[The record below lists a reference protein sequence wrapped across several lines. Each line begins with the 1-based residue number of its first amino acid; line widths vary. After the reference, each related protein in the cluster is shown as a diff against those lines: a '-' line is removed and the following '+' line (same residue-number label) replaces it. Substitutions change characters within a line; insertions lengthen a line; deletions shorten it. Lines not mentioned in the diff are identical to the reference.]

1 MAGMSIRC
9 TATGNMQTIFYMDMQ
24 STSYMDMQSTF
35 YMEALHH
42 GPVRVVL
49 RRRW

>member
-24 STSYMDMQSTF
+24 TTGRYEYS
-35 YMEALHH
+35 LHRH
-42 GPVRVVL
+42 
-49 RRRW
+49 W